1 MKNLKSNSTS
11 ASRVARHRK
20 AISATGGKR
29 VEVTVPANDAKLIKA
44 VAGVLR
50 SGGVSARQVRET
62 LHPMLSVPKARTGKE
77 LVEFLHMSPLAETEL
92 DIERD
97 LSTGRTVEFD

>member
-1 MKNLKSNSTS
+1 MENLKSNSAS

-20 AISATGGKR
+20 AVSATGGKR

-50 SGGVSARQVRET
+50 SGGVGARQVRET

-77 LVEFLHMSPLAETEL
+77 LVEFLRMSPLAETEL

-97 LSTGRTVEFD
+97 RSTGRTAEFD

>member
-11 ASRVARHRK
+11 ASRVTRHRK
-20 AISATGGKR
+20 AVSATGGKR
-29 VEVTVPANDAKLIKA
+29 VEVTVPADDAMLIKA

-50 SGGVSARQVRET
+50 SGGAGARQVRET
-62 LHPMLSVPKARTGKE
+62 LHPMLSDSKARTGKE
-77 LVEFLHMSPLAETEL
+77 LVEFLRKSPLARTEL

-97 LSTGRTVEFD
+97 RSTGRTVEFD

>member
-1 MKNLKSNSTS
+1 MENLKSNSTP

-20 AISATGGKR
+20 AVSATGGKR
-29 VEVTVPANDAKLIKA
+29 VEVTVPANDASLIKA
-44 VAGVLR
+44 VAGMLR
-50 SGGVSARQVRET
+50 SGGASARQVRET

-77 LVEFLHMSPLAETEL
+77 LVEFLRMSPLAETEL

-97 LSTGRTVEFD
+97 RSAGRTAEFD